1 VPAGVVVTSNRID
14 LSVSRLRYRPQSNPR
29 KRATALIW
37 RGCLAAPL
45 AHGATRPRLL
55 VAPESCHGDEA
66 DVSEGIAHRTVSATP
81 HLGYAWVIAFRELL
95 RAPQIPVEIRR
106 GGVILAGFVT
116 GPFVISAF
124 AWWVMTGKHPPG
136 PLGIWLR
143 DPAVVRVNMF
153 RKLPASL
160 FENSAAPDGI
170 PDSGLTGSAC
180 GRRCALNHSRGSARR
195 ARIAQATA

>member
-143 DPAVVRVNMF
+143 DPAVVRVNMSESCQ
-153 RKLPASL
+153 RLCSRIPPHLMASR
-160 FENSAAPDGI
+160 N
-170 PDSGLTGSAC
+170 SGLTGSAC